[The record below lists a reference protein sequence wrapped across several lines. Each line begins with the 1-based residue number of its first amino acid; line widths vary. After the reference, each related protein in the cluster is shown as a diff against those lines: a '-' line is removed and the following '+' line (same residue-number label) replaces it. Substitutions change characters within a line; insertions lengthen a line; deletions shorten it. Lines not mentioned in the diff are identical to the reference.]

1 MSFFQDFSGITL
13 KGGGGGRFLKDIPW
27 KFLAIQKAVIS
38 TSDMKLAQ
46 TDFSITNI
54 SDYLIVSNREVI
66 EKKPEEFK
74 ISCLRD
80 IQCLFPS
87 STNPFY
93 AGYGN
98 KVNVMLTFESLS
110 KVTVLIACFF
120 LFFPSSFFV
129 LLIQDVWAYRAVGIP
144 TSRIFTINPRGELK
158 LELSQS
164 FQSS

>member
-1 MSFFQDFSGITL
+1 M
-13 KGGGGGRFLKDIPW
+13 
-27 KFLAIQKAVIS
+27 AIQKAVIS